1 MSEPWLCWPP
11 GSLSVFLRLLVN
23 SCSPS
28 LRLPEALEDGS
39 QTEVFLELPCHPWVG
54 HLEVTLWFTGP
65 CFSSSP
71 ESLILSLM
79 TLFFKAHHSFHLRE
93 WAFFSP
99 LKQFFFK
106 WNYIVFYFLFI
117 FFTQW
122 KAGPPSLKL
131 LMSNSSSKIVHGIS
145 FTFLK
150 AIENGKRVRKTTFEN
165 YFFLLC
171 VKVEG
176 KSTSLV

>member
-1 MSEPWLCWPP
+1 MTLLASGVTFYLPAARCD
-11 GSLSVFLRLLVN
+11 LR
-23 SCSPS
+23 SPS

-93 WAFFSP
+93 
-99 LKQFFFK
+99 
-106 WNYIVFYFLFI
+106 
-117 FFTQW
+117 
-122 KAGPPSLKL
+122 
-131 LMSNSSSKIVHGIS
+131 
-145 FTFLK
+145 
-150 AIENGKRVRKTTFEN
+150 
-165 YFFLLC
+165 
-171 VKVEG
+171 
-176 KSTSLV
+176 